1 MQFVIY
7 NTSSKR
13 VNSFDRSIDWL
24 YTFWIII
31 PDLMEGIIKMLAYLL
46 LNKYKS
52 KIYSFRVLGLLEALI
67 NRPSWR
73 RPDQLIN

>member
-1 MQFVIY
+1 
-7 NTSSKR
+7 
-13 VNSFDRSIDWL
+13 
-24 YTFWIII
+24 
-31 PDLMEGIIKMLAYLL
+31 MEGIIKMLAYLL